1 MAFTQTNRPSDGR
14 KPSEENTFW
23 KCCYLGVGGLN
34 VLCSVTNY
42 SQRRDLFPL
51 LLLEGA
57 KKHFGKWFSDG
68 FELSAVIVGGKVK

>member
-1 MAFTQTNRPSDGR
+1 M
-14 KPSEENTFW
+14 
-23 KCCYLGVGGLN
+23 
-34 VLCSVTNY
+34 LCSVTNY